1 MRLRYLEQIK
11 FLMMK
16 RKQKEHKQERCS
28 KIGYKILLESDHD
41 AFDFMSFNSQCKDR
55 RREASPAISVTRF
68 KK

>member
-1 MRLRYLEQIK
+1 
-11 FLMMK
+11 MK